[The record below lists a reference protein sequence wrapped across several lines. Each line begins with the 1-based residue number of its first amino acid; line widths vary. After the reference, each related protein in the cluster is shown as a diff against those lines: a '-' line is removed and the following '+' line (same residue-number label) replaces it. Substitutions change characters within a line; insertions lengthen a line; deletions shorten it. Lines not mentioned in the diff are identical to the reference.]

1 MVFCNISTPLCGKMT
16 PKSSRLEVYILGE
29 IYRLHL
35 EAFPVKKSGWRQ
47 EPTVI
52 FEATAYR
59 RLHISVDAELDV
71 PALKFTVSAAVLA
84 AFFQL

>member
-16 PKSSRLEVYILGE
+16 PKSSMLEVYILGE

-35 EAFPVKKSGWRQ
+35 EKEQ

>member
-1 MVFCNISTPLCGKMT
+1 MVFCNISTPLCGKIT
-16 PKSSRLEVYILGE
+16 PKSSNLE
-29 IYRLHL
+29 
-35 EAFPVKKSGWRQ
+35 

-59 RLHISVDAELDV
+59 RLHVSVDAESDA
-71 PALKFTVSAAVLA
+71 PALKFTVPAAVLA